1 MSKTS
6 IFDIEQVF
14 LSVYRTSEGI
24 VDNSFIE
31 ASFIYEGDMY
41 NCVVNIDNPNDEEK
55 NMDLGEFVRL
65 RISKGKFE

>member
-14 LSVYRTSEGI
+14 LAPHRTKEGI
-24 VDNSFIE
+24 IDLLHIE
-31 ASFIYEGDMY
+31 ASFIYEGEMY
-41 NCVVNIDNPNDEEK
+41 NCIVDIDNLDDEEK
-55 NMDLGEFVRL
+55 KMDLGELVRL